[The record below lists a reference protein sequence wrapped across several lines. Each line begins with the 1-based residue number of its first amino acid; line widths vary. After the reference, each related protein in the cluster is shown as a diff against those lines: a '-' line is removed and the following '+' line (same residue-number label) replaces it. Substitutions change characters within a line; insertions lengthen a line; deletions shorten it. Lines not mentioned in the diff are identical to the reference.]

1 MTIRFSR
8 AAVSFLVLGAFLPLL
23 GACASLDQSE
33 TKPAAATEIAAE
45 ININQV
51 AERYVRVALAFGEI
65 DSHYVDAYTGPEKWR
80 EEALAANMSLEDM
93 YAEAVSVLAS
103 LELATPAKGEE
114 ARLRQLQ
121 RNVTAMIGRMRMARG
136 ERLSFNDEAAILYDA
151 IVPSYDVAEFD
162 AALLELDALLPGS
175 GDLARRLEAIRSQ
188 LYVPKDKIPAVMEAA
203 IAECRARTQ
212 MRYDLPEGEKFDLA
226 FVKDKPWSA
235 YNWYQGEYRSLIEVN
250 LDQPF
255 AITRALDLGCHEGY
269 PGHHVWNLYVES
281 EFIHKNG
288 WLEYQL
294 FPLFAPGALFAEGSA
309 DYGVELAFPGESRL
323 RFEQEVLYPIANID
337 PVASALN
344 EEIDVAAKVLRFSR
358 IHIARAFLDGEIDRE
373 QAIAMTM
380 KYSMTTRSSAEQSL
394 SFIDTYRAYVINYS
408 LGKDLVRNY
417 IEARSDN
424 NEEAWQV
431 FEDLLLTPTSAS
443 DLLVSPTQ

>member
-1 MTIRFSR
+1 MSLRFSR
-8 AAVSFLVLGAFLPLL
+8 SAGSIFLLGGLLTLL
-23 GACASLDQSE
+23 GACASFNPSE
-33 TKPAAATEIAAE
+33 TKPAPETQIAAE
-45 ININQV
+45 IDIDEV
-51 AERYVRVALAFGEI
+51 AENYVRVALAFGEI
-65 DSHYVDAYTGPEKWR
+65 DSHYVDAYTGPEEWR
-80 EEALAANMSLEDM
+80 KQALAANMTLEDM
-93 YAEAVSVLAS
+93 YAEAVSILAS
-103 LELATPAKGEE
+103 LELATPEKGEE

-136 ERLSFNDEAAILYDA
+136 ERLSFNDEAAIIYDA

-162 AALLELDALLPGS
+162 AALLALDDLLPGS
-175 GDLARRLEAIRSQ
+175 GSLGSRLEAIRSQ

-203 IAECRARTQ
+203 IEECRARTQ
-212 MRYDLPEGEKFDLA
+212 MHYDLPEGEKFDLA

-294 FPLFAPGALFAEGSA
+294 FPLFAPAALFAEGSA
-309 DYGVELAFPGESRL
+309 NYGIELAFPGESRL
-323 RFEQEVLYPIANID
+323 RFEQEVLYPIAGID
-337 PVASALN
+337 PAASALN
-344 EEIDVAAKVLRFSR
+344 AEIDAAMKVLRFSR

-373 QAIAMTM
+373 QAIAMIM
-380 KYSMTTRSSAEQSL
+380 KYSMTSRSRAEQSL
-394 SFIDTYRAYVINYS
+394 SFIETYRAYIINYS
-408 LGKDLVRNY
+408 LGLDLVRNY
-417 IEARSDN
+417 IEARSEN

-431 FEDLLLTPTSAS
+431 FEDLLRTPTSAS
-443 DLLVSPTQ
+443 DLQ